1 MSVTIMKN
9 AYTGSSMD
17 NAGFVISVHIY
28 KLCYIYMYT
37 YIYIHIYISMPYIYS
52 DNMAMDIDIDVY
64 VNNMCGINTCMY
76 MTTVFLTAFQTISE
90 RP

>member
-1 MSVTIMKN
+1 
-9 AYTGSSMD
+9 
-17 NAGFVISVHIY
+17 
-28 KLCYIYMYT
+28 
-37 YIYIHIYISMPYIYS
+37 MPYIYS